1 MHCFDGDGKPVRARH
16 ATSLSQIYMYIHVS
30 SRNTQYRDGVKVVYN
45 CGNSEEPLELAIQQ
59 LAQTIKDYDNSQQEK
74 NQCFVPPV
82 HANTNP
88 PTPGGIH

>member
-1 MHCFDGDGKPVRARH
+1 METANRLGPDMQPVCH
-16 ATSLSQIYMYIHVS
+16 KYICIYMSQVGTHSIGMGL
-30 SRNTQYRDGVKVVYN
+30 RWYN

-74 NQCFVPPV
+74 NQCFVPPAL
-82 HANTNP
+82 ANTNP